1 MKMEKQMVGFS
12 KASRGR
18 KPLKDWNDTGWR
30 T

>member
-1 MKMEKQMVGFS
+1 MKMEKQMRRIFKGEQ
-12 KASRGR
+12 GR